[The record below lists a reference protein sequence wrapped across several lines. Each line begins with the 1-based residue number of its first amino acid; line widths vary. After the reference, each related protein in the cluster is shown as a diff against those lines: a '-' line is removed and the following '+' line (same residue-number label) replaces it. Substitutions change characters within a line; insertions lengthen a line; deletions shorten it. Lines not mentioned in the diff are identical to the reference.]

1 MKQPR
6 EFSHSLKNK
15 ISRVREY
22 FEPVQLGG
30 LHFPSRIVQAPMA
43 GICSIPYRLLME
55 ELGAGFTASELISC
69 HGINHGN
76 ERTLNMLKLHEREH
90 YAGLQLFGEEPEAM
104 AKAAK
109 KMEEYNPMFIDIN
122 MGCPV
127 RKVVTKG
134 GGAALLQN
142 PEELKVFFSTIKD
155 AIKVPLT
162 IKIRT
167 GWDDEHINA
176 HEVIDI
182 AKSCEIE
189 WVAIHGRTRTQQYTG
204 SANWQYLE
212 SLGKDAVLPII
223 GNGDLHTPS
232 QVRSRMD
239 KTNCHALMIARGSI
253 RNPFI
258 FLESYIQSNQAL
270 SDISFSG
277 EDYFEVINRLAF
289 YTDQT
294 FDHERTKL
302 VQLRKFVAWFAA
314 GFPGAAK
321 FRGEI
326 FKSTDFNETVKLAD
340 QYFNGLPGKASKQIP
355 DEKFMTSGHG

>member
-1 MKQPR
+1 MKAPK

-15 ISRVREY
+15 ISRVRET
-22 FEPVQLGG
+22 FESTQLGN
-30 LHFPSRIVQAPMA
+30 LKFPSKIVQAPMA

-55 ELGAGFTASELISC
+55 ELGAGFTVSELISC

-90 YAGLQLFGEEPEAM
+90 YAGLQLFGEEPDAM
-104 AKAAK
+104 ASAAK

-142 PEELKVFFSTIKD
+142 PEELRVFFSTIKD

-167 GWDDEHINA
+167 GWDEEHINA

-204 SANWQYLE
+204 FADWSYLE
-212 SLGKDAVLPII
+212 SLGAESVLPII
-223 GNGDLHTPS
+223 GNGDLHTPK
-232 QVRSRMD
+232 QVQKRMQD
-239 KTNCHALMIARGSI
+239 TNCQALMIARGSI

-258 FLESYIQSNQAL
+258 FLESYIEGNEKL
-270 SDISFSG
+270 RDIVFTG
-277 EDYFEVINRLAF
+277 EDYFEVIERLAF
-289 YTDQT
+289 YTEQT
-294 FDHERTKL
+294 FDHERTRL

-314 GFPGAAK
+314 GFSGAAK
-321 FRGEI
+321 FRGEV
-326 FKSTDFNETVKLAD
+326 FQSKDFSETVKLAD
-340 QYFNGLPGKASKQIP
+340 KYFNNLSSRSTKQIP
-355 DEKFMTSGHG
+355 EEKFMTSGHG